1 MTTYLDQPMPIDDH
15 RRYELK
21 RRHVHT
27 NSRTRLIIFLQRL
40 IKCICNKLS
49 CTWRLNEGEK
59 LRQGI
64 IPMNSN
70 GNSNHVKVLV
80 LGSGPA
86 GLSAAL
92 YAARA
97 ELASVVLTGIQLGG
111 QAALTYAI
119 ENYPGFPEGVGG
131 AQLGELFQKQ
141 AEHFGAKVE
150 FDTASEVDLSK
161 RPFIVKADSGEY
173 AADTIIVSTGADPN
187 KLKVPGEEELTGRG
201 VSYCATC
208 DGWFFKDKKVI
219 IVGGGDSALEE
230 ALFIT
235 RYASSVTVIHRRA
248 EFRASTLLQ
257 KRAKEHPKMNFIMNT
272 VVTEV
277 IGTEKVEAVRL
288 KNIQTGDE
296 TIFETDG
303 VFIFIGHTP
312 NTQMFKGQLEMD
324 NLGYIKV
331 DDKMQTSKAG
341 VFAAGEAADFAFSS
355 GRHLGGN
362 GCRGRHRGDSLPRSR
377 IRLGSRR
384 MRRRAFVVTI
394 TNESPFLCQSVLSV
408 EKVTNVLF
416 QRKTF
421 G

>member
-1 MTTYLDQPMPIDDH
+1 MA
-15 RRYELK
+15 
-21 RRHVHT
+21 
-27 NSRTRLIIFLQRL
+27 
-40 IKCICNKLS
+40 
-49 CTWRLNEGEK
+49 
-59 LRQGI
+59 
-64 IPMNSN
+64 SN

-97 ELASVVLTGIQLGG
+97 ELAPVVLTGVQLGG
-111 QAALTYAI
+111 QAALTYTI

-150 FDTASEVDLSK
+150 FDTANGVDFSK
-161 RPFIVKADSGEY
+161 RPFIVKTDSGEY
-173 AADTIIVSTGADPN
+173 TADTMIISTGADPN

-208 DGWFFKDKKVI
+208 DGWFFKEKKVI

-230 ALFIT
+230 GLFIT
-235 RYASSVTVIHRRA
+235 RYASSVTVIYRRE
-248 EFRASTLLQ
+248 EFRASPLLQ
-257 KRAKEHPKMNFIMNT
+257 KRAKEHPKMNFILNT

-277 IGTEKVEAVRL
+277 IGTDKVEFVRL
-288 KNIQTGDE
+288 KNIKTSHE

-324 NLGYIKV
+324 NLGYIKI

-341 VFAAGEAADFAFSS
+341 VFAAGEAADSHF
-355 GRHLGGN
+355 RQ
-362 GCRGRHRGDSLPRSR
+362 
-377 IRLGSRR
+377 
-384 MRRRAFVVTI
+384 VVTSAGMGAAAAI
-394 TNESPFLCQSVLSV
+394 EATHFLEAESD
-408 EKVTNVLF
+408 
-416 QRKTF
+416 
-421 G
+421 